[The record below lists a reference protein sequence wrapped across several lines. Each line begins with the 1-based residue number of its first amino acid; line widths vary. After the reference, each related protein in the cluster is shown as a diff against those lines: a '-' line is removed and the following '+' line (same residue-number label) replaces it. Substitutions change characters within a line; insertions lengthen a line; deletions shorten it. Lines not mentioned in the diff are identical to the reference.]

1 MFFPDDAVR
10 VAALSE
16 YVDRW
21 VAAETYAHAQRRRT
35 VPSCSD
41 DVKKVFHMRAD
52 IIGQKTLWKAFVM
65 KANQLLLAA
74 ILASAI
80 GAPIET
86 IAADKSV
93 VQQMTPAAV
102 QLPVEGELPS
112 LGGATEWLN
121 SPPLT
126 AAGLRGKVVLIDV
139 WTYTCINWLRS
150 LPYVRAWAEKYKN
163 QGLVVIGVHAPEFA
177 FEKNVDNVRRAAK
190 DMQVNYP
197 IAIDNNYA
205 IWRALKNEY
214 WPALYFVDV
223 QGHIR
228 HHHFGEGEYEQ
239 SEMVIQRLLAEAGV
253 GGIGQE
259 LVSVDARGAEAAADW
274 GSLKSPEN
282 YVGYERT
289 ENFAS
294 PGGAVLDK
302 RKVYAAPARLRLNQ
316 WALSGDWTVEKQ
328 ATVLNQAN
336 GRIAYRFHARDL
348 HLVMGPAARGTS
360 VRFRVL
366 IDGKPPGAAHGI
378 DVNDQGN
385 GTVTEQR
392 LYQLIRQPKPI
403 ADRQFEIEFLD
414 SGVEAFAFTSG

>member
-1 MFFPDDAVR
+1 MT
-10 VAALSE
+10 L
-16 YVDRW
+16 
-21 VAAETYAHAQRRRT
+21 AE
-35 VPSCSD
+35 
-41 DVKKVFHMRAD
+41 
-52 IIGQKTLWKAFVM
+52 
-65 KANQLLLAA
+65 
-74 ILASAI
+74 
-80 GAPIET
+80 
-86 IAADKSV
+86 DKSV

-102 QLPVEGELPS
+102 QLPIEGELPS

-126 AAGLRGKVVLIDV
+126 TAGLRGKVVLIDV
-139 WTYTCINWLRS
+139 WTYTCINWLRT

-163 QGLVVIGVHAPEFA
+163 QGLVVIGVHTPEFA
-177 FEKNVDNVRRAAK
+177 FEKNVDNVRRAVK
-190 DMQVNYP
+190 DMKVDYP

-214 WPALYFVDV
+214 WPALYFVDA
-223 QGHIR
+223 QGRIR

-239 SEMVIQRLLAEAGV
+239 SEMVIQQLLAEAGISD
-253 GGIGQE
+253 IGRE

-302 RKVYAAPARLRLNQ
+302 RRVYAAPARLRLNQ
-316 WALSGDWTVEKQ
+316 WALSGDWTMGKQ
-328 ATVLNQAN
+328 ATVLNKAN

-348 HLVMGPAARGTS
+348 HLVMGPAVRGTS

-366 IDGKPPGAAHGI
+366 IDGQPPGAAHGI
-378 DVNDQGN
+378 DVDDQGN

-403 ADRQFEIEFLD
+403 TDRQFEIEFLD
-414 SGVEAFAFTSG
+414 SGVEAFAFTFG